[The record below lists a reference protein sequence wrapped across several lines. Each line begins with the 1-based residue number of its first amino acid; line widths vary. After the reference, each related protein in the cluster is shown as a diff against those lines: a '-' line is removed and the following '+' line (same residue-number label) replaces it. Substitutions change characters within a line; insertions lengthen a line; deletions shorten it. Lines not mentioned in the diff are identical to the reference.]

1 MPWHGGFLESLIPT
15 VKLLLKKQWKTYGQ
29 NYEQM
34 QNMLQEIEAIV
45 NNRLLTYVY
54 PTELET
60 CITPNHLLLCRTLSF
75 SNLKPA
81 PLITE
86 SSGTKLYSSKILNV
100 VDHFWE
106 KWQKPNDNF
115 LTINIED
122 IVVVHEKFQL
132 RMLCGKWEL
141 LTTL

>member
-1 MPWHGGFLESLIPT
+1 
-15 VKLLLKKQWKTYGQ
+15 
-29 NYEQM
+29 
-34 QNMLQEIEAIV
+34 MLQEIEAIV
-45 NNRLLTYVY
+45 NNWLLTYVY
-54 PTELET
+54 PTKLET
-60 CITPNHLLLCRTLSF
+60 CITPNHLLLCRTISF

-81 PLITE
+81 PLIIE
-86 SSGTKLYSSKILNV
+86 SCSTKLYSSKILNV

-122 IVVVHEKFQL
+122 NVVVHEKFEL

-141 LTTL
+141 LTTLYGEKQ